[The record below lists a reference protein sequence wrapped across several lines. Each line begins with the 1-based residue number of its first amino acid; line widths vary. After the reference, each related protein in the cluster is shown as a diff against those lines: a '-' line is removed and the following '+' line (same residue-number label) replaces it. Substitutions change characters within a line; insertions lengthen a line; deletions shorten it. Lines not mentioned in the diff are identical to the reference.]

1 MSNMKKNAKIV
12 RIISLICMGL
22 IPIWFIV
29 SWFFIGKFW
38 VTGMPVLLFLAGAFI
53 IFDQAFLK
61 MSIQAGKE
69 EEQGFLHRGEQ
80 SRQNDAKSQ
89 RNRTKEAKPALQES
103 FPANLSLLQEGNLF
117 AKEIDKA
124 NDLIPDES
132 VTKNLNEICGYVK
145 DIFSLASK
153 NESIEHQIR
162 KFSNIYLPQAL
173 KLCNLYIDLD
183 SKRMQTKDVENLKD
197 QIANSIDN
205 AKCAFSNFN
214 DNLIRQSSIDIEAEI
229 KTFND
234 VLAIDGLLNRQE
246 MVMPK
251 QTKKKEKA

>member
-1 MSNMKKNAKIV
+1 MNDMQMKAKIF
-12 RIISLICMGL
+12 RIISFILAGL
-22 IPIWFIV
+22 IPIWFII
-29 SWFFIGKFW
+29 SWFIIGKFW

-61 MSIQAGKE
+61 ISTQAGKE
-69 EEQGFLHRGEQ
+69 EEQGVLPRDKNRSSGAQ
-80 SRQNDAKSQ
+80 SLRT
-89 RNRTKEAKPALQES
+89 RTKESKPVLQES

-124 NDLIPDES
+124 NDLIPDEA
-132 VTKNLNEICGYVK
+132 VTQNLNEICGYVK

-153 NESIEHQIR
+153 NESVERQIR

-183 SKRMQTKDVENLKD
+183 SKRMKTKDVENLKG
-197 QIANSIDN
+197 QIANSIGN

-229 KTFND
+229 KTFDD
-234 VLAIDGLLNRQE
+234 VLAIDGLLGRQE
-246 MVMPK
+246 MVLPDREA
-251 QTKKKEKA
+251 EKAETK